1 MLIGLKSPLRAGHKL
16 PFALTVQFPNG
27 RTAIIRELAL
37 IKPLEPATKPE
48 AAQQHEH
55 QHQ

>member
-1 MLIGLKSPLRAGHKL
+1 
-16 PFALTVQFPNG
+16 LTVQFPNG

-48 AAQQHEH
+48 ATQQHEH